1 MIDRASYRPL
11 PARVAGPLYSARMY
25 QGPDHLLKSTVQGF
39 HEHFRRFAWEDIQ
52 SLIVEETPWN
62 GVVNVLLNMV
72 LLMLVVSYLTFTDK
86 DWRVAVLY
94 LPFLAL
100 ISGLMLI
107 NLRRGATCKVYLQ
120 TAVTR
125 ERLWSLNRVKV
136 AMEFVAAVA
145 PMIRERQAEAK
156 ARSGAEAASASSPA
170 APADPGLPPQSHE
183 ARPAAV
189 AGPLDREQGRWHLA
203 GIILIG
209 WFLLANLID
218 SRLSHSSAA
227 LGIINLAAFAASCMV
242 CLVALVSQ
250 SRHRTPRAV
259 RILGFLLLM
268 YHVLLTIIAL
278 GNAFASFA
286 ALLHDP
292 AQAKVNVD
300 PRTAPTYFPLL
311 YGQMILEAGLLI
323 YGGLTLARLRR
334 INRDGEART
343 GAGDPA

>member
-1 MIDRASYRPL
+1 MMDRESYRPL
-11 PARVAGPLYSARMY
+11 PGRVAGPLYSARMY
-25 QGPDHLLKSTVQGF
+25 QGPEHLLKSTVQGF

-62 GVVNVLLNMV
+62 GVVNVLLILV

-125 ERLWSLNRVKV
+125 ERLWSLNRIKV
-136 AMEFVAAVA
+136 AIEFVEAVA
-145 PMIRERQAEAK
+145 PLIRERQADAK
-156 ARSGAEAASASSPA
+156 GRAGREAANPASSA
-170 APADPGLPPQSHE
+170 AQADPGLPPQSHE
-183 ARPAAV
+183 ARPASV
-189 AGPLDREQGRWHLA
+189 SGPIDREKGRWHLA
-203 GIILIG
+203 GTIMVG

-218 SRLSHSSAA
+218 SRLSHTSEV
-227 LGIINLAAFAASCMV
+227 LGFINLAAFAASCMV

-259 RILGFLLLM
+259 RILGFLLLA
-268 YHVLLTIIAL
+268 YHVLLTMIAL
-278 GNAFASFA
+278 GDTAASFA
-286 ALLHDP
+286 ALVRDP
-292 AQAKVNVD
+292 ASVKTNVD
-300 PRTAPTYFPLL
+300 PRTSPTYFTVL
-311 YGQMILEAGLLI
+311 YGKMVLEAGLLI
-323 YGGLTLARLRR
+323 YGSLTLARLRR

-343 GAGDPA
+343 GAGAPA